1 MNSSSAETTLQAD
14 PPVAMPGAKRM
25 TGRVFMGCDTPG
37 PDVLTIQEI
46 EGKRHR
52 PVWDEA
58 TEAEYI
64 ARCREKAQTM
74 ARDIIARAMA
84 KAEED
89 AEAIRAA
96 ARLEMQTITEEA
108 RKQAYEETTAKY
120 SAEFQAQFDVMVGT
134 LAPLLERIQGL
145 GQEVW
150 QARRG
155 DFVTL
160 AKAFTKKA
168 LNVQM
173 ETRRAEVLQSL
184 MDEAVAKLDAAR
196 DFVLKVAPQDLEM
209 AQELMTA
216 AQAGRPDLG
225 QWRLVADPALT
236 MGGVTLETSDLLC
249 DNGVESR
256 LELIAP
262 VLEQLDLPEDRLTAS
277 QGAAQGAP
285 QAPTPD
291 EAQG

>member
-1 MNSSSAETTLQAD
+1 MNSCSSAEQPLLQAD
-14 PPVAMPGAKRM
+14 PPAAMPEAKRL

-64 ARCREKAQTM
+64 ARCRDKAQTI
-74 ARDIIARAMA
+74 ARDIIAQAMA
-84 KAEED
+84 KAEAD
-89 AEAIRAA
+89 AQAIREA
-96 ARLEMQTITEEA
+96 ARQEMAALTEQA
-108 RKQAYEETTAKY
+108 RQQAYDETTAKY
-120 SAEFQAQFDVMVGT
+120 SEEFQAQFDAMVAT
-134 LAPLLERIQGL
+134 LGPLLERIQGL

-160 AKAFTKKA
+160 AKAFTRKA
-168 LNVQM
+168 LGVQM
-173 ETRRAEVLQSL
+173 ESRRAEILQSL
-184 MDEAVAKLDAAR
+184 MDEAVGKLDAAR

-216 AQAGRPDLG
+216 TQAGRPELG
-225 QWRLVADPALT
+225 QWRLVADPGLAL
-236 MGGVTLETSDLLC
+236 GGVTLETSDLLC
-249 DNGVESR
+249 DNGVETR

-262 VLEQLDLPEDRLTAS
+262 ILEQLDLPEDRLSAAQGAS
-277 QGAAQGAP
+277 QGAP
-285 QAPTPD
+285 Q
-291 EAQG
+291 E